1 MAREPRKIG
10 AVALLG
16 RKAASV
22 DQDLL
27 RQAQSAGIET
37 FFIDVDG
44 QEQHA
49 AEPTLRLLLELLSR
63 PKTDG
68 NLLVVRHG
76 DAIDLL
82 SGNGVP
88 ALATLRKREH
98 VLARSKDAQLALPDD
113 LPRGDYRLDLALDD
127 GQRKSFKLLH
137 TPARAYQPRFAL
149 EGCRSW
155 ILSVQLYSLCSA
167 RNFGHGDFTD
177 LRQLLELVA
186 DAGGGGVGV
195 NPLHALAEDDA
206 DAASPYAPS
215 SRIFLNWLYIDVGL
229 LPGIE
234 PDELDGMQPHESPD
248 DGLIDYAKVAAAKET
263 VLRLA
268 YRRFVERGSEDER
281 AAFAA
286 YRQDM
291 GEDLRRYAAFCL
303 LRRREGG
310 SWRYWRRPWAQPTPQ
325 DLETFARENA
335 DEIGYHEFV
344 QFHAFRQLAECTALA
359 QRRQMDVGL
368 YLDVAVGVHPD
379 GFDAWNDPD
388 VFLHGASIGA
398 PPDPLNK
405 AGQNWGLTSFHPG
418 MLRQRGYEP
427 FRKMLGASMR
437 HAGAIR
443 IDHVLGLNRLYV
455 VPPGSEATQG
465 AYIKYPLAEL
475 LAVLAMESQFHRCL
489 VIGEDLGT
497 VPDGL
502 RQQLRD
508 FGIWTYRVMMF
519 EQDAAT
525 FHAPDTYPR
534 QALSTFSTHDMPTFA
549 GWRGGKDIELM
560 RTLGL
565 PAAETADQR
574 AATVRRLGQMLAQRR
589 EELCYDAIIGF
600 LFRTPSRLLAVALE
614 DLMGLE
620 RQINVPGTWREYPNW
635 RQCLRFEPQ
644 EIAPL
649 LERIASHTKSIPMS
663 WTNKEDS

>member
-1 MAREPRKIG
+1 
-10 AVALLG
+10 LLG
-16 RKAASV
+16 RKAAIL

-27 RQAQSAGIET
+27 RQARSAGIET

-49 AEPTLRLLLELLSR
+49 DEPTLRLLLELLSR

-68 NLLVVRHG
+68 NLLVVRDG
-76 DAIDLL
+76 DAVELP
-82 SGNGVP
+82 GNG
-88 ALATLRKREH
+88 ALATLRKHDH
-98 VLARSKDAQLALPDD
+98 VLARSKEAQLALPDD
-113 LPRGDYRLDLALDD
+113 LPRGDYQLDLALDD
-127 GQRKSFKLLH
+127 GRHKSFKLLH

-149 EGCRSW
+149 EGRRSW
-155 ILSVQLYSLCSA
+155 ILSVQLYSLCNA

-177 LRQLLELVA
+177 LRRLLDLVA
-186 DAGGGGVGV
+186 DAGGGGVGI

-215 SRIFLNWLYIDVGL
+215 SRIFLNWLYIDVAL
-229 LPGIE
+229 LPGIAS
-234 PDELDGMQPHESPD
+234 DVLDRMQPHESPD
-248 DGLIDYAKVAAAKET
+248 DGLIDYAKVAVAKEK

-268 YRRFVERGSEDER
+268 YRRFVESASEDER
-281 AAFAA
+281 AALAT
-286 YRQDM
+286 YRQEM
-291 GEDLRRYAAFCL
+291 GDDLRRYAIFCL

-325 DLETFARENA
+325 DLETLAQEEA

-344 QFHAFRQLAECTALA
+344 QFQAFRQLAGCKALA
-359 QRRQMDVGL
+359 QRRHMDVGL

-388 VFLHGASIGA
+388 SFLQGASIGA

-405 AGQNWGLTSFHPG
+405 AGQNWGLTGFHPG
-418 MLRQRGYEP
+418 MLRQQGYEP

-455 VPPGSEATQG
+455 VPPRSEATQG
-465 AYIKYPLAEL
+465 AYIRYPLEEL

-502 RQQLRD
+502 RARLRE

-519 EQDAAT
+519 EQDAT
-525 FHAPDTYPR
+525 GFHAPQTYPE
-534 QALSTFSTHDMPTFA
+534 QALSSFSTHDLPTFA
-549 GWRGGKDIELM
+549 GWRQGKDIELM
-560 RTLGL
+560 RSLGL
-565 PAAETADQR
+565 PVPESAEQR
-574 AATVRRLGQMLAQRR
+574 AATLQRLAQMLAQQG
-589 EELCYDAIIGF
+589 EQLSYDAIVQF
-600 LFRTPSRLLAVALE
+600 LFRTPSRLLAFSLE

-635 RQCLRFEPQ
+635 RHCLRFEPQ

-649 LERIASHTKSIPMS
+649 LEPIAAQAKPR
-663 WTNKEDS
+663 KES